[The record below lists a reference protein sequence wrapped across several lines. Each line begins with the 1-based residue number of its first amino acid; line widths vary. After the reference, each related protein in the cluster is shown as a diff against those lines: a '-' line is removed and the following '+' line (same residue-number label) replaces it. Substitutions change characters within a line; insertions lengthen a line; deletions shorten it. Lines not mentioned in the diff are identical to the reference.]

1 MEAGEIHQARVYLV
15 CLMPNHFHLL
25 LETPAGN
32 LSELMGRLLSG
43 YAIYFNLRHGR
54 VGHLTQGRYKAQVVE
69 GNEYLLKLSRYIHL
83 NPVCGQRWS
92 GVSVEER
99 RERLREYR
107 WSTYRSYAG
116 LESEWG
122 FIDYGPVKAL
132 VKELGVSYGQYVET
146 GLARDDEE
154 FQMLYQQARLSVGSE
169 EFTAGVRVVH
179 ERTCQQARRR
189 EDAALR
195 RRAAARSVEE
205 TVAAVAGAFGVEASA
220 LRRRTRNSL
229 MRGAAVWALV
239 HYAGLTERE
248 AAVNLNIGT
257 GAAASQQLAKWR
269 RKVEESACWSK
280 LARHLGQKLGPANF

>member
-1 MEAGEIHQARVYLV
+1 M
-15 CLMPNHFHLL
+15 
-25 LETPAGN
+25 
-32 LSELMGRLLSG
+32 
-43 YAIYFNLRHGR
+43 
-54 VGHLTQGRYKAQVVE
+54 VE

-116 LESEWG
+116 LESGWG
-122 FIDYGPVKAL
+122 FVDYGPVKAL

-146 GLARDDEE
+146 GLASDDEE
-154 FQMLYQQARLSVGSE
+154 FRRLYQQARLSVGSE

-205 TVAAVAGAFGVEASA
+205 TVAAVAGASGLEASA
-220 LRRRTRNSL
+220 LERQPASSWPNGGGKWKR
-229 MRGAAVWALV
+229 AL
-239 HYAGLTERE
+239 LE
-248 AAVNLNIGT
+248 
-257 GAAASQQLAKWR
+257 
-269 RKVEESACWSK
+269 
-280 LARHLGQKLGPANF
+280 